1 MTTGIFL
8 GIQELPGLARGEV
21 EVEGGGGEGESCF
34 ESEATRLVPRN
45 FRSLC
50 RALDLRSSWSTN
62 VSYSLF
68 PMVME
73 TETEEDGKGEKI
85 RGGRAILSKEQ
96 MCLQYTEGKGRSCS
110 DPLPPSAEQRMNRFR
125 FVYLGNAMLDRR
137 YTQAML
143 PWIIAEVKRKK
154 ERQEIGLIVEYM
166 AVKAVDCST
175 GDVIFQHK
183 VQTIT
188 RCARSAD
195 KKCFAYLT
203 KSPQDVS
210 SCFCYVFE
218 ASDQLSVSEVTSF
231 CCLSNRYLVARRNE
245 GGFQRMQRLSYLTS
259 EQRCFC

>member
-1 MTTGIFL
+1 MSF
-8 GIQELPGLARGEV
+8 
-21 EVEGGGGEGESCF
+21 
-34 ESEATRLVPRN
+34 
-45 FRSLC
+45 
-50 RALDLRSSWSTN
+50 
-62 VSYSLF
+62 SLF

-73 TETEEDGKGEKI
+73 TENEEDGKRKKV
-85 RGGRAILSKEQ
+85 RGGRAILSKEN
-96 MCLQYTEGKGRSCS
+96 MCLEYTEGKNRSCS
-110 DPLPPSAEQRMNRFR
+110 DPIPSSAEQRMNSFR
-125 FVYLGNAMLDRR
+125 FIYLGSALLDRR

-143 PWIIAEVKRKK
+143 PWIIAEVKRKN

-210 SCFCYVFE
+210 SCFCFVFE
-218 ASDQLSVSEVTSF
+218 ASDQLSVSAVTSF
-231 CCLSNRYLVARRNE
+231 CCLSIKHLVPRRNE
-245 GGFQRMQRLSYLTS
+245 GGFQRSQRGCSS
-259 EQRCFC
+259 